1 MYAAIHS
8 IAHDCHHHL
17 VDSVLYEVMVIIL
30 IVKNS
35 ARLFQGRTSQTGS
48 FFPRVQT
55 LQQNSSAKFFVLNGK
70 LCILI

>member
-30 IVKNS
+30 IVKNLHACFRAEQ
-35 ARLFQGRTSQTGS
+35 ARLE
-48 FFPRVQT
+48 V
-55 LQQNSSAKFFVLNGK
+55 SSHVYKRCSKIQVPNFLF
-70 LCILI
+70 